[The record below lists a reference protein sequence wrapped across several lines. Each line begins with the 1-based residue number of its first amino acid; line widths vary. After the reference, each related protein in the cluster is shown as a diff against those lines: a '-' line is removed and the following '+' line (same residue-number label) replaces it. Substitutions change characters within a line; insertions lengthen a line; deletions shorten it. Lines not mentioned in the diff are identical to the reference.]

1 MSTRQS
7 SSILIPLSS
16 IDQSSR
22 RVARSYRKRL
32 ACIRSK
38 SVILILAVNTIVL
51 LVYTLL
57 LALAI
62 VIPFSQH
69 TIGKFTTATGVMV
82 AFYSVLAFILLFY
95 PLGGLLA
102 DVYCGRYR
110 CIAISLSI
118 IWCGFAIQ
126 CTGIL
131 VWAAYEEYLHSHI
144 AIAVLMLVCFF
155 VGFSGFQSNVVQF
168 GLDQLLEAPTEKL
181 SIFLHWFVWTGS
193 VAQWSLHL
201 ILVVANCCYTTQ
213 NKSLA
218 LGAAYFPQLT
228 IILFSV
234 LISLGYYKQ
243 GWFHMEPGRSNPYRM
258 VFSVLNFARKHNYP
272 LQRSAFTYAEDEKPS
287 RIDFAK
293 TKYGGPFTTEQVED
307 VKTFLRILALLM
319 CIGPIFTA
327 EVGAG
332 YIFAMF
338 GFHTG
343 PKSTIGEP
351 ETACSA
357 RWMLLQSNLLSPLIT
372 VIGIPV
378 YVFVFFP
385 LFQRKLPTILSRL
398 HFGIAVTVAGLA
410 SMLLLDTVGHY
421 TADSNSCLFRDLS
434 FLNIP
439 SAWLIIPIVLNG
451 LGPQLV
457 YITTLEFIAAQSP
470 HTMKGLL
477 FGVFYAVKG
486 LFLLLGTGTL
496 LIFVLGYPDF
506 AAMSCC
512 TGYYLLTT
520 VIVST
525 GLVVFGIAV
534 RRYKYRQREEPPYSH
549 IPVENYFEHC
559 GEHRD
564 IEGSQEEEQHLHNQH
579 LGNAEFE
586 YHTVIPNT

>member
-1 MSTRQS
+1 MSKRQS
-7 SSILIPLSS
+7 SYPLPLQVSSDRLSRFIP
-16 IDQSSR
+16 
-22 RVARSYRKRL
+22 RSYRRKFV
-32 ACIRSK
+32 CIRSK
-38 SVILILAVNTIVL
+38 TAILVLAINTVVSIA
-51 LVYTLL
+51 YALL
-57 LALAI
+57 LSVAI
-62 VIPFSQH
+62 VAPIIKSNAKHIEKASPL
-69 TIGKFTTATGVMV
+69 IA
-82 AFYSVLAFILLFY
+82 AFYSVVALILLFY

-110 CIAISLSI
+110 CITISLVI
-118 IWCGFAIQ
+118 FWCGFALL
-126 CTGIL
+126 CTLIII
-131 VWAAYEEYLHSHI
+131 WAAKADNKHSY
-144 AIAVLMLVCFF
+144 ATIAVLMVLCFL

-168 GLDQLLEAPTEKL
+168 GLDQLQEAPTEKL
-181 SIFLHWFVWTGS
+181 SIFLHWFVCTDS
-193 VAQWSLHL
+193 VAQWSVKLV
-201 ILVVANCCYTTQ
+201 IVVAHCYY
-213 NKSLA
+213 SHHGEGFDYGLA
-218 LGAAYFPQLT
+218 YWPQLT
-228 IILFSV
+228 MIVFSV

-243 GWFHMEPGRSNPYRM
+243 GWFHMEPGGTNPYRM

-272 LQRSAFTYAEDEKPS
+272 LQRSAFTYTDDEKPS

-327 EVGAG
+327 EVGAF
-332 YIFAMF
+332 YISPLLS
-338 GFHTG
+338 FHTG
-343 PKSTIGEP
+343 PKAIITSL

-357 RWMLLQSNLLSPLIT
+357 RWMFLQSGTLTAFIA
-372 VIGIPV
+372 VIAIPV
-378 YVFVFFP
+378 HVLVFFP

-398 HFGIAVTVAGLA
+398 HFGIALTVAGLA

-421 TADSNSCLFRDLS
+421 TAGSNRCIFTDIS
-434 FLNIP
+434 FLSIP
-439 SAWLIIPIVLNG
+439 SAWLIVPIVLNG

-470 HTMKGLL
+470 HAMKGLL

-496 LIFVLGYPDF
+496 LIFVLGYPAS

-525 GLVVFGIAV
+525 GLVVFSVAV
-534 RRYKYRQREEPPYSH
+534 RHYKNRQREEPPYSY
-549 IPVENYFEHC
+549 IPVENYFEQC

-564 IEGSQEEEQHLHNQH
+564 IEDSQEEHSQEH
-579 LGNAEFE
+579 
-586 YHTVIPNT
+586 